1 MHGNIPL
8 AIIILIHDDFGF
20 YEFNFAQGSAKVAFE
35 MPLYIISNSF
45 HFSHLFEAS
54 LNNCK

>member
-8 AIIILIHDDFGF
+8 AVIILKHDDFGF

-45 HFSHLFEAS
+45 HLFQS
-54 LNNCK
+54 FIRSFIK